1 MIRQSIRTH
10 GSLHISSLCL
20 PFSASLGY
28 HFPTASGF
36 HFPTL
41 RGAGLTNPSRYH
53 DRAVGHDY
61 ADRLARASK
70 EAGAVSLDGLVITPS
85 PDLFYLLGYDA
96 PLLERLTALIAR
108 PDDSPLL
115 IVPELERPRA
125 AASPAGKLVEIETWP
140 DGDDPFDLV
149 GRILADGKTYGATD
163 RMWAMHLLGLQ
174 HALPSSRFVLASAVM
189 TRLRI
194 RKGEAEIQLLS
205 RAARSADEAFNLITR
220 ERLTGRPEED
230 VSRKLSELLVQ
241 TGCESA
247 AFAIVGSGPN
257 GASPHHDAGD
267 RAIRAGDA
275 VVLDFGGR
283 VGGYCSDMTRTVSVG
298 EPDVEKKEIHEIVRE
313 AQEAAFQAV
322 QPGVPAQEVDRAAR
336 RVIEEAGYAD
346 RFIHRTGHGI
356 GLEEHEHPYIVE
368 GNSEPLEPGM
378 CFSIEPGIY
387 LEGRFGVRIEDI
399 VSVTEEGGVRLNHAP
414 RDLTVVA

>member
-1 MIRQSIRTH
+1 M
-10 GSLHISSLCL
+10 
-20 PFSASLGY
+20 
-28 HFPTASGF
+28 
-36 HFPTL
+36 
-41 RGAGLTNPSRYH
+41 
-53 DRAVGHDY
+53 GHDY
-61 ADRLARASK
+61 ADRLGRAAK
-70 EAGAVSLDGLVITPS
+70 ETAAANLDALVITPS
-85 PDLFYLLGYDA
+85 PDLLYLVGYDA

-108 PDDSPLL
+108 ANGSHLL

-125 AASPAGKLVEIETWP
+125 AASPAGTLLNIETWS
-140 DGDDPFDLV
+140 DGEDPFDVVARALP
-149 GRILADGKTYGATD
+149 DGKSFGAAD

-174 HALPSSRFVLASAVM
+174 QALPGSTFVLASTVV

-194 RKGEAEIQLLS
+194 RKEESELQLLG
-205 RAARSADEAFNLITR
+205 RAGRSADETFNLITR
-220 ERLTGRPEED
+220 EELSGQPEDTISRRL
-230 VSRKLSELLVQ
+230 SQLLIQ

-267 RAIRAGDA
+267 RKIRSGDT

-298 EPDVEKKEIHEIVRE
+298 EPSAETKEVHEIVRQ

-322 QPGVPAQEVDRAAR
+322 RPGVPAQEIDRAAR
-336 RVIEEAGYAD
+336 RLIDEAGYGD
-346 RFIHRTGHGI
+346 RFFHRTGHGI

-368 GNSEPLEPGM
+368 GNAQPLKPGM

-399 VSVTEEGGVRLNHAP
+399 VAVTEKGATRLNQAP
-414 RDLTVVA
+414 RELTVVG

>member
-1 MIRQSIRTH
+1 
-10 GSLHISSLCL
+10 
-20 PFSASLGY
+20 
-28 HFPTASGF
+28 
-36 HFPTL
+36 
-41 RGAGLTNPSRYH
+41 
-53 DRAVGHDY
+53 VGHDY
-61 ADRLARASK
+61 RDRLARAAK
-70 EAGAVSLDGLVITPS
+70 ETAAANLDALVITPS
-85 PDLFYLLGYDA
+85 PDLLYLVGYDA

-108 PDDSPLL
+108 PDGSHLM

-125 AASPAGKLVEIETWP
+125 AASPAGALLDIEMWR
-140 DGDDPFDLV
+140 DGEDPFEVVARVLP
-149 GRILADGKTYGATD
+149 DGKTFGAAD

-174 HALPSSRFVLASAVM
+174 KALPVSSFVLASTVM

-194 RKGEAEIQLLS
+194 RKDEGEIQFLG
-205 RAARSADEAFNLITR
+205 RAGRSADESFNRITR
-220 ERLTGRPEED
+220 EGLGGRAEED
-230 VSRKLSELLVQ
+230 VSRRLSELLVE

-267 RAIRAGDA
+267 RTIRAGDV

-298 EPDVEKKEIHEIVRE
+298 ESTVEAKEAHEIVRQ

-322 QPGVPAQEVDRAAR
+322 KPGIRAEAIDRAAR
-336 RVIEEAGYAD
+336 QVISDAGYGD
-346 RFIHRTGHGI
+346 HFIHRTGHGI

-368 GNSEPLEPGM
+368 GNSELLEPGM

-399 VSVTEEGGVRLNHAP
+399 VTVTEDGATRLNHAP